1 MTRVDAHVHV
11 VNFQQHLGEPTDL
24 MRALDRAGAD
34 RAVVSGLSVKKK
46 WASTEP
52 MRPAYYLDDN
62 APCTTY
68 PMTDELVA
76 DLVRALRP
84 EDRKRVA
91 PLVCGLD
98 PTDLFA
104 VEHVELMI
112 RRHDIWRGVG
122 ELLLRHDDLTNLTY
136 GEPAR
141 AGHPALDPVLDLC
154 AQRDWPVSV
163 HQDSSSA
170 GRWDEFEYL
179 DELREMLDRH
189 PDTTVVWCHAG
200 ASRRV
205 KPGEHVSMVRDMLS
219 TYQRL
224 HVDLSWAVYDE
235 LVTRE
240 GHPDAAWVE
249 LVGDFP
255 DRFVIG
261 SDVFGAFDELPAK
274 LDRFDQLLDE
284 LSGRDADC
292 VRHENADRLWFG

>member
-1 MTRVDAHVHV
+1 
-11 VNFQQHLGEPTDL
+11 
-24 MRALDRAGAD
+24 
-34 RAVVSGLSVKKK
+34 
-46 WASTEP
+46 
-52 MRPAYYLDDN
+52 
-62 APCTTY
+62 
-68 PMTDELVA
+68 
-76 DLVRALRP
+76 
-84 EDRKRVA
+84 
-91 PLVCGLD
+91 
-98 PTDLFA
+98 
-104 VEHVELMI
+104 
-112 RRHDIWRGVG
+112 VG

-179 DELREMLDRH
+179 DEFRGMLDRH
-189 PDTTVVWCHAG
+189 LGTTVVWCHAG

-219 TYQRL
+219 TYRRL
-224 HVDLSWAVYDE
+224 HLDLSWAVYDE

-240 GHPDAAWVE
+240 GRVDPAWVE

-274 LDRFDQLLDE
+274 LDRFEQLLDE
-284 LSGRDADC
+284 LSGRDAEC
-292 VRHENADRLWFG
+292 VRHENAERLWFG